1 MTQTCLVCMHQ
12 TSRSREQSSGRLVGR
27 ISNFALPICTLSH
40 GLLGLLFQTVPNVR
54 FSPTRLFC
62 CSCWA
67 PQMRRKL
74 LLLSR
79 HNFGASEIEIKGLR
93 LRSKVPRPEICRPG
107 LERERECLQATVSC
121 GNLNHPE
128 PSAVGRDRSHLWS
141 LALVASQLLL
151 VEVSGSGSGAEC

>member
-121 GNLNHPE
+121 GNPE
-128 PSAVGRDRSHLWS
+128 PSRTLSSRARPLAFVELGTSCFSAASCRGFRFRVG
-141 LALVASQLLL
+141 
-151 VEVSGSGSGAEC
+151 C